1 MVDKLHDNY
10 LEYEAD
16 HQWARIDDAVERARS
31 AGHSSVLARR
41 MVRVAQ
47 DFAEV
52 SQQLAKAHAQE
63 ATELREKLEASQDAG
78 TLHRWRVHAA
88 SMSQERAA
96 ASRALQD
103 EQEQRRH
110 RQRQSSGV
118 CRMSKTSGEI
128 SRSVARSGGPV
139 RQLPL
144 V

>member
-16 HQWARIDDAVERARS
+16 HQWARIDDAVERARRPLLGPR
-31 AGHSSVLARR
+31 AQ
-41 MVRVAQ
+41 VRVAQ

-96 ASRALQD
+96 ASCALQD